1 VAWLSPG
8 TRVHVVGAGGAGM
21 SGVARLLAEAGCRVS
36 GSDSSSSAELDALGD
51 AGVEVHVGHDAAFGA
66 DAEVVLWSPAV
77 GDDNV
82 EVASARDRG
91 ARLIARAEL
100 FEELGRHYRV
110 VGLAGTHGKTTA
122 TSMMVHV
129 QAAAGRDAARLVGAP
144 VPGVGASGHH
154 GPDGLVL
161 EVDESYGTFAR
172 LAPHALGVL
181 NVEAD
186 HLDHYTTLA
195 AVEAAFTALVERTVG
210 PVVVWVDD
218 EGARRVAAAAQRP
231 CDAVAADSPARW
243 RVRDV
248 EVGRAGSSFRLV
260 GPATSLPVSL
270 AVPGR
275 HIVADAAVVA
285 VLALVDGVDESAV
298 VAGLAAFRGV
308 ARRFEWRGAWRGVDL
323 YEDYAHLPGEIRA
336 TLAALRDVGYSRVT
350 AVFQPHRVSRTL
362 ALAEAFAPAF
372 DQADHVVVTDLYS
385 AGEPNPDAVTGDA
398 VAAPLVARRG
408 SVVTY
413 APGFADVVAALGELA
428 TDSDV
433 VVLLGAGD
441 VARVIDDL
449 PGAGA

>member
-1 VAWLSPG
+1 MAWLSPG
-8 TRVHVVGAGGAGM
+8 TRVHVVGVGGAGM

-36 GSDSSSSAELDALGD
+36 GSDASASSELEALEI
-51 AGVEVHVGHDAAFGA
+51 AGVEVHVGHDAAFGR
-66 DAEVVLWSPAV
+66 DAEVVVWSPAV

-82 EVASARDRG
+82 ELSSARERG
-91 ARLIARAEL
+91 ARLMTRAEL
-100 FEELGRHYRV
+100 FEELGRRYRV

-144 VPGVGASGHH
+144 VRGVGAGGHH

-161 EVDESYGTFAR
+161 EVDESYGTFAH
-172 LAPHALGVL
+172 LSPHALGVL

-186 HLDHYTTLA
+186 HLDHYVTLDA
-195 AVEAAFTALVERTVG
+195 LEAAFTALVERTTG

-231 CDAVAADSPARW
+231 CDAVAADAPARW

-248 EVGRAGSSFRLV
+248 AVDRAGSSFRLV

-275 HIVADAAVVA
+275 HVVADAAVVA
-285 VLALVDGVDESAV
+285 VLALVDGVDEAAV
-298 VAGLAAFRGV
+298 VAGLAAFCGV
-308 ARRFEWRGAWRGVDL
+308 ARRFERRGAWRGVDL
-323 YEDYAHLPGEIRA
+323 YEDYAHLPGEIVA
-336 TLAALRDVGYSRVT
+336 TLRALRAVGYARVT
-350 AVFQPHRVSRTL
+350 AVFQPHRVSRTI
-362 ALAEAFAPAF
+362 ALAESFAPSF
-372 DQADHVVVTDLYS
+372 DGADHVVVTDLYS
-385 AGEPNPDAVTGDA
+385 AGEPNPGAVTGEA

-408 SVVTY
+408 AAASY
-413 APGFADVVAALGELA
+413 APRFADVVAALDGLA
-428 TDSDV
+428 GRSDV
-433 VVLLGAGD
+433 IVFLGAGD

-449 PGAGA
+449 APVAP